1 MRDQLAGLA
10 TDLADCGPG
19 KRTDGRLV
27 LRQRRCRI
35 DANNHK
41 RAKRLDSGDGL
52 GHRTCKSRRTANI
65 SMHLAVAQEVR
76 RSLGHHRRN
85 LDLMRIIG
93 RIDRQLMAAAGYG
106 DRDER
111 HRGDEQA
118 TSGHC
123 DIRNVQTRRFAI
135 VSACAQGKYPP
146 AEPGALGIGPLEA
159 AVGVADAA
167 PNSLAT

>member
-1 MRDQLAGLA
+1 
-10 TDLADCGPG
+10 
-19 KRTDGRLV
+19 
-27 LRQRRCRI
+27 
-35 DANNHK
+35 
-41 RAKRLDSGDGL
+41 
-52 GHRTCKSRRTANI
+52 
-65 SMHLAVAQEVR
+65 MHLAVAQEVR

-118 TSGHC
+118 ASGHC

-135 VSACAQGKYPP
+135 VSACAQ
-146 AEPGALGIGPLEA
+146 LA
-159 AVGVADAA
+159 AQRLHHFFVGECFPRRPVEDD
-167 PNSLAT
+167 LATVDGVEPTVRGYGRQWRGSSDWIGRPSR